1 MQANTCGTFFKGVIT
16 MKLFS
21 SLLILSLAILS
32 MAGEVAPLPV
42 FSLPALDSRNAI
54 VEVFHERSADGSKIS
69 VTVVFKDEDHPCW
82 LADIPYDI
90 YRFFRYGRIFDIETF
105 YLYLNA
111 DGSLQG
117 IEFPGVYA
125 GDHRFE
131 DTRDLHGSAY
141 ITADEILFLEQRPV
155 VYVNTW
161 NHMFGPKPSFDRN
174 AETLLF
180 EYPLSPGGRDAAEV
194 KYSWH
199 W

>member
-1 MQANTCGTFFKGVIT
+1 
-16 MKLFS
+16 MKFLNS
-21 SLLILSLAILS
+21 VLIMFLATVSIAALQT
-32 MAGEVAPLPV
+32 PLPI
-42 FSLPALDSRNAI
+42 FSQPSFDSQNGI
-54 VEVFHERSADGSKIS
+54 VEVFCEESVDASKIS

-105 YLYLNA
+105 YLCLNA

-131 DTRDLHGSAY
+131 DTKDLHGSAY

-161 NHMFGPKPSFDRN
+161 NHMFGPKPSFDLN

-194 KYSWH
+194 KYSWR